1 MMNTN
6 GRTIT
11 KYLGFTIWPVLN
23 DTDTTRVDYY
33 DIHARG
39 DEHGEGEPINMFG
52 TRAECLTWIRAEA
65 RSLALDELMN
75 PDRLA
80 QRFTNKTNNN

>member
-1 MMNTN
+1 MATAK
-6 GRTIT
+6 TAVT
-11 KYLGFTIWPVLN
+11 VYHGFTIWPVLN
-23 DTDTTRVDYY
+23 DNDTTRVDYF

-52 TRAECLTWIRAEA
+52 TRAECAAWIRAEA
-65 RSLALDELMN
+65 RSIALDELMN

>member
-1 MMNTN
+1 MTTTKT
-6 GRTIT
+6 TIT
-11 KYLGFTIWPVLN
+11 KYLGFTIWPVLS
-23 DTDTTRVDYY
+23 DDDSTHVDYY
-33 DIHARG
+33 DIHERG

-52 TRAECLTWIRAEA
+52 TRAECAAWIRAEA
-65 RSLALDELMN
+65 RNLALDKLMN